1 MNPRSSNSTTEKGL
15 FTMRPEYEK
24 YAKPLGCNLF
34 CCDICDKPIAP
45 DEPVVVCA
53 DCGAV
58 ICLNCIRSGLAEK
71 HNCEDEEDF

>member
-1 MNPRSSNSTTEKGL
+1 MG
-15 FTMRPEYEK
+15 PEYEK

-34 CCDICDKPIAP
+34 CCDICGKSIAP

-58 ICLNCIRSGLAEK
+58 ICLNCIRSGLAED
-71 HNCEDEEDF
+71 HNCEDEEDFS